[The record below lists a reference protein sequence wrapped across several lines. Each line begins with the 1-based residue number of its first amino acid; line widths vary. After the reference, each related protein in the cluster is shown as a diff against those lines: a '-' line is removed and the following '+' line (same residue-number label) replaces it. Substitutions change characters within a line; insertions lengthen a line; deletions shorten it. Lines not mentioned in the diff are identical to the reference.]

1 MMFRATAIALAL
13 ALASHP
19 VLALDTGES
28 GYHDGRVKYFTYEE
42 DEVYRLRVHFGFVTS
57 IRFEKGEHVES
68 VQVGDGVSYK
78 VEPLKRGDLLSIVP
92 LEEERLVP
100 TNMIVTTRGGSG
112 TRLYVFDI
120 DAGHAVIGADT
131 TYLYRFHYPLPPP
144 DATRNI
150 ADAEGAADAVSV
162 AQASGRELNFSYR
175 ADGDDL
181 MTPDMM
187 FDDGQ
192 KTYLRFKPLSS
203 VPAVFAVGKDR
214 SEASVNTSVL
224 PDGTLVVH
232 TVRPRFTL
240 RGRDGVVVCVYND
253 ALLSSDDT
261 SIFSFMEAHDDR
273 HEDRS

>member
-1 MMFRATAIALAL
+1 MMFRSSVLAL
-13 ALASHP
+13 ALMCAAVP
-19 VLALDTGES
+19 ALALDTGES

-42 DEVYRLRVHFGFVTS
+42 DEVYRIGVHFGFVTS

-78 VEPLKRGDLLSIVP
+78 IEPLKRGDLLSIVP
-92 LEEERLVP
+92 LEDERRVP
-100 TNMIVTTRGGSG
+100 TNMIVTTRGRGG
-112 TRLYVFDI
+112 MRLYVFDI
-120 DAGHAVIGADT
+120 DAGHAALGTNT
-131 TYLYRFHYPLPPP
+131 TYLYRFHYPTPPP
-144 DATRNI
+144 DATKDI
-150 ADAEGAADAVSV
+150 AQADGAADVVAV
-162 AQASGRELNFSYR
+162 AQASGRDLNFSYR

-192 KTYLRFKPLSS
+192 KTYLRFKALSP
-203 VPAVFAVGKDR
+203 VPAVFAVAEDR

-240 RGRDGVVVCVYND
+240 RGRDGVVVCIYND
-253 ALLSSDDT
+253 ALLKRSDT
-261 SIFSFMEAHDDR
+261 GIFSFMEAHDDR

>member
-1 MMFRATAIALAL
+1 MFRNLVL
-13 ALASHP
+13 
-19 VLALDTGES
+19 VLAMIAAAPAAHALDIGERS
-28 GYHDGRVKYFTYEE
+28 YHDGRVKYFTYEE
-42 DEVYRLRVHFGFVTS
+42 DEVYRIGVHFGFVTS

-78 VEPLKRGDLLSIVP
+78 IEPLKRGDLLSIVP
-92 LEEERLVP
+92 LEEERRVP
-100 TNMIVTTRGGSG
+100 TNMIVTTRGRNG

-120 DAGHAVIGADT
+120 AAGHATSGTDT
-131 TYLYRFHYPLPPP
+131 TYLYRFHYPAPPP
-144 DATRNI
+144 DAARDI
-150 ADAEGAADAVSV
+150 AKADGAADVVAV
-162 AQASGRELNFSYR
+162 AQANGRDLNFSYR

-192 KTYLRFKPLSS
+192 KTYLRFKPLSP
-203 VPAVFAVGKDR
+203 VPAVFAVGQDR

-240 RGRDGVVVCVYND
+240 RGRDGVVVCIYNGALQERD
-253 ALLSSDDT
+253 ASNIDILSA
-261 SIFSFMEAHDDR
+261 MEALY
-273 HEDRS
+273 DRSKS